1 MLVKCLHYSTS
12 YPSGGQSVGD
22 IFDIS
27 KAQVE
32 YYTQLG
38 WVEALPQELQPKKSR
53 GKQRKATDIPLDMSK
68 SPQVDRN
75 LQHNFSSKRLN
86 EIN

>member
-1 MLVKCLHYSTS
+1 MLVRCKHYSTS

-27 KAQVE
+27 KAQVD

-38 WVEALPQELQPKKSR
+38 WVEALPQELQPKSKR
-53 GKQRKATDIPLDMSK
+53 GKKRIGSIVTDLSK
-68 SPQVDRN
+68 SQQVGRYPQ
-75 LQHNFSSKRLN
+75 HIYKGG
-86 EIN
+86 

>member
-1 MLVKCLHYSTS
+1 MLVKCKHYSTS

-27 KAQVE
+27 KAQVD

-38 WVEALPQELQPKKSR
+38 WVEALPQELQPKSKR
-53 GKQRKATDIPLDMSK
+53 GKKRIGSIVTDLSK
-68 SPQVDRN
+68 SQQVDRYP
-75 LQHNFSSKRLN
+75 QHIYKGG
-86 EIN
+86 